1 MQNSKIFAG
10 ETAEVFENNE
20 KKEKI
25 QRNLGLWKKPGWRT
39 IGIWRQ
45 KKENDKKGENMNKK
59 MSHKM
64 KEVKEKLLISKEK

>member
-25 QRNLGLWKKPGWRT
+25 QRNLGL
-39 IGIWRQ
+39 
-45 KKENDKKGENMNKK
+45 
-59 MSHKM
+59 
-64 KEVKEKLLISKEK
+64 